1 MPPVAHNRL
10 AQVDFDNLGFAT
22 LLIANAIITEAAL
35 FFLGPGMPVTEPS
48 LGSLISIGKEYLYS
62 GPWWIT
68 LIPGLF
74 LVVIVTAINL
84 LGDFLRDVCNPR
96 LYQD

>member
-35 FFLGPGMPVTEPS
+35 FFLGPGMPVTEPN

-62 GPWWIT
+62 GCWWIT

-74 LVVIVTAINL
+74 LVVIVIAIKL
-84 LGDFLRDVCNPR
+84 PGDFLRDVFNSH
-96 LYQD
+96 L